1 MYGKGEN
8 IRDWLYVIDHARA
21 IDVIYHDGKNEET
34 YNIGGFNE
42 WKNID
47 IIRLLCDVM
56 DNKLGKPKGTSQ
68 ELITFVKDRAGHDMR
83 YAIDTSKIKNEL
95 GWEPSLQFEEG
106 MSKTLDWYLTNTEW
120 LEHITS
126 GAYRD
131 YYENQYQ
138 I

>member
-1 MYGKGEN
+1 M
-8 IRDWLYVIDHARA
+8 
-21 IDVIYHDGKNEET
+21 IYHDGKNEET